1 MFTCEMS
8 IIYVCTCQQ
17 ENPVHGLVFLSSL
30 LKTKS
35 ERAKNCKDLIK
46 NETKKNN
53 AGYKNQ
59 SVIVEHIVF
68 ILNSR
73 MCQKEG

>member
-1 MFTCEMS
+1 MS

-46 NETKKNN
+46 NETKNTMLDTKIRALPLN
-53 AGYKNQ
+53 
-59 SVIVEHIVF
+59 
-68 ILNSR
+68 IL
-73 MCQKEG
+73 CLY